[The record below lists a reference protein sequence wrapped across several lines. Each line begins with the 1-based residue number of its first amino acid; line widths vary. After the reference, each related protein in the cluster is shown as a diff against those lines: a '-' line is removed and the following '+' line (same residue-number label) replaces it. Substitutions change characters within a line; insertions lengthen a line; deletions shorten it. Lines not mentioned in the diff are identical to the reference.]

1 MLRRPH
7 TTEPPAVPDAPD
19 RHVGGQVQL
28 LRPPGAKI
36 WCSRCTPHRGVIG
49 SEGSVRQEVPLA
61 RKPRQKLGEILVGLG
76 VVTLAQ
82 VDEAFAAARARG
94 MRLGEILVETNACK
108 EEDIAKA
115 LAQQFSV
122 DFINLDVVSDMN
134 KIDKARIPADLIKK
148 FLVLPMAGS
157 GKLRLIIHDPMDID
171 TLEMLRFRVGEF
183 EQAGIASK
191 RQISSYI
198 NGGAKADGPPRKQL
212 AGDSMDKSIDMN
224 KSSIDRSAKSLDID
238 DDGPIRRLV
247 ARIILDAVNGRA
259 SDIHIEPA
267 EGHIMLR
274 YRIDGVCVEIEKLQ
288 KNLQNAVL
296 STIKLMAGVNIAERR
311 IPQDGRI
318 KFPVPEI
325 DHMGEPVYK
334 DGQPVINQIDFRV
347 STCPAF
353 YGESVVLRILR
364 PDSVR
369 IGLLNLGF
377 EQDSLDVFNKIIRRP
392 NGIFL
397 VTGPTG
403 SGKTT
408 TLYSALAILNTPDR
422 KIITAEDPVEYNFNG
437 INQVQ
442 IREQIGL
449 SFGVVLKSMLR
460 QAPNIILIGEIR
472 DREVADIA
480 IQAALTGH
488 LVFSTLHTN
497 DAPSAITRLVDMGVK
512 PFLVAS
518 SIQAVLAQRLGRVL
532 CPLCKTLDD
541 APDPKFLKLVDIAP
555 EEAMGKVMKAV
566 GCPNCKGTGYRGRK
580 AIFEMMIM
588 NSEIRELAFQR
599 AGVSKL
605 RAAAV
610 RGGMRSL
617 LGDGRIKILKGV
629 TTPDEV
635 AKYAQI
641 EGFDPSEV
649 TKR

>member
-1 MLRRPH
+1 M
-7 TTEPPAVPDAPD
+7 
-19 RHVGGQVQL
+19 
-28 LRPPGAKI
+28 
-36 WCSRCTPHRGVIG
+36 
-49 SEGSVRQEVPLA
+49 A
-61 RKPRQKLGEILVGLG
+61 RKVRQKLGEILIEWGL
-76 VVTLAQ
+76 VTKEK
-82 VDEAFAAARARG
+82 VDAAYASARG
-94 MRLGEILVETNACK
+94 RGQRLGEALVESGACK
-108 EEDIAKA
+108 DEDIAKA
-115 LAQQFSV
+115 LAHQFGV
-122 DFINLDVVSDMN
+122 AFLNLDRLEDMN
-134 KIDKARIPADLIKK
+134 KVDKSLMPADLVKK
-148 FLVLPMAGS
+148 YLVLPMTGG
-157 GKLRLIIHDPMDID
+157 GKLKLVIHDPMDLD
-171 TLEMLRFRVGEF
+171 TLELLRFRIGDY
-183 EQAGIASK
+183 EQAGIASR
-191 RQISSYI
+191 RQIKAYI
-198 NGGAKADGPPRKQL
+198 DGEKADGPRQQL
-212 AGDSMDKSIDMN
+212 VTDSIDKSID
-224 KSSIDRSAKSLDID
+224 KSVDKSVDRGASIDVD
-238 DDGPIRRLV
+238 DEGPIIKLTS
-247 ARIILDAVNGRA
+247 RIIIDAVNSRA
-259 SDIHIEPA
+259 SDIHIEPGEA
-267 EGHIMLR
+267 DIRLR
-274 YRIDGVCVEIEKLQ
+274 FRIDGACQEIDRIPKKLQ
-288 KNLQNAVL
+288 NGVL
-296 STIKLMAGVNIAERR
+296 SRFKLMAGVNIAEKR

-318 KFPVPEI
+318 KFRV
-325 DHMGEPVYK
+325 
-334 DGQPVINQIDFRV
+334 DGTDIDFRV
-347 STCPAF
+347 STCPAY

-369 IGLLNLGF
+369 IGLLNIGF

-408 TLYSALAILNTPDR
+408 TLYSALDVLNTPDR

-442 IREQIGL
+442 IREHIGL
-449 SFGVVLKSMLR
+449 TFNAVLKSMLR
-460 QAPNIILIGEIR
+460 QAPNIILVGEIR

-512 PFLVAS
+512 PYLVAS

-532 CPLCKTLDD
+532 CEKCKAIDD
-541 APDPKFLKLVDIAP
+541 APDPKFLKLVDISM
-555 EEAMGKVMKAV
+555 EEAAGKIYKAV
-566 GCPNCKGTGYRGRK
+566 GCQNCKGTGYRGRK

-617 LGDGRIKILKGV
+617 LGDGRIKILKGI

-649 TKR
+649 AKR